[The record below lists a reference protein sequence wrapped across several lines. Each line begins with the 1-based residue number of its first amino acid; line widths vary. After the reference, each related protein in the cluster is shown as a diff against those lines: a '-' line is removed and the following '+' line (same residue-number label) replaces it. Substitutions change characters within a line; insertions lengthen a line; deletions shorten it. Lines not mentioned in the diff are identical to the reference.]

1 MTTMTSRGHTPAV
14 TQSPAL
20 GHGRTP
26 PPAARLTPFPPL
38 TVGAEEEF
46 LLVDP
51 LTRELRPDA
60 EKVVAEAARDLG
72 DRVGPELTRH
82 QVETRTDP
90 HTRLA
95 DFAAQIRTTRRS
107 LAQAAARQN
116 LRIISTGTPVLSPPG
131 PPPLTDGPRYA
142 ASAAMFRALDDE
154 QIACACHIHIGVPDL
169 ATALKI
175 SNHLRPWIH
184 VLIALSAN
192 SPYWQG
198 RDTGY
203 ASWRTTTWGRWPVA
217 GPPPYFESP
226 SHFEDLIADLLS
238 SGTIVDSGGLYW
250 DIRPSH
256 HQPTLEFRAADAAA
270 TPEDTALLAGIVRA
284 LTATALTAID
294 AGQSGPQP
302 APELLRAA
310 SWRAARDGITGHGLD
325 PLTGHLTPATT
336 QIDQLLAHLQPALHH
351 YGDTHLV
358 HTLWS
363 RLRAQGSRAEAQ
375 RAAHR
380 HRARLT
386 DVVDH
391 LIATTAPQPGPAAD
405 LR

>member
-1 MTTMTSRGHTPAV
+1 MTSTGHTPAV

-20 GHGRTP
+20 GHGRTT
-26 PPAARLTPFPPL
+26 PPADRLTPLPPL
-38 TVGAEEEF
+38 TIGAEEEF

-90 HTRLA
+90 HTRLTDLA
-95 DFAAQIRTTRRS
+95 DQIRATRRS

-142 ASAAMFRALDDE
+142 ASAATFRALDDE

-175 SNHLRPWIH
+175 SNHLRPWTPA
-184 VLIALSAN
+184 LIALSAN

-226 SHFEDLIADLLS
+226 AHFEDLVAGLLD
-238 SGTIVDSGGLYW
+238 SGTILDRGGLYW

-256 HQPTLEFRAADAAA
+256 HQPTLEFRAADATA
-270 TPEDTALLAGIVRA
+270 TADDTALLAGIVRA
-284 LTATALTAID
+284 MTATAMTAID
-294 AGQSGPQP
+294 AGEPAPQP
-302 APELLRAA
+302 SAELLRAA

-325 PLTGHLTPATT
+325 PLTGHLMPAHTH
-336 QIDQLLAHLQPALHH
+336 IDQLLAHLQPALHH
-351 YGDTHLV
+351 HGDTHLV

-363 RLRAQGSRAEAQ
+363 RLRAQGGRAESQ

-391 LIATTAPQPGPAAD
+391 LIATTAPQPRPAHD